1 MPMHA
6 RLFRSQAFYLAYH
19 SGEEIVISALLSVL
33 LAFSLVIGAEQEVTI
48 QPGFINF

>member
-1 MPMHA
+1 MRA
-6 RLFRSQAFYLAYH
+6 CLLRSQTFYLAYH
-19 SGEEIVISALLSVL
+19 SGEEIVTSALLSVL